1 MDNSNYLY
9 HSQDSSKLIIVSQF
23 TEAYRNSSIQTY
35 KNENTPKKKKLKY
48 TKSLL
53 VE

>member
-35 KNENTPKKKKLKY
+35 KNENTQKKETQVY
-48 TKSLL
+48 QVTFS
-53 VE
+53 